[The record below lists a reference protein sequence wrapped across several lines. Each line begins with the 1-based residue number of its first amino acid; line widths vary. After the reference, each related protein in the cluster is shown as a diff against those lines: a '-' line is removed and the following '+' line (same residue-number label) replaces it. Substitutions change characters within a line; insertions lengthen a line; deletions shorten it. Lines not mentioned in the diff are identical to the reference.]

1 MSLATKA
8 IPRNEVTFSPFSRVF
23 EREKLNVRSCKKR
36 PDLSIS
42 LILVQKTIVRFF
54 SKARDSNVFGSV
66 VMLWRHKARDSIDVN
81 CTNVSSSL
89 VSWSR
94 FKVTHC
100 KAVRLPKAFGSE
112 SPKSPWDVVSWT
124 AMCSSFRHHQKQL
137 LGWLNTVWVECEFV
151 DIMKIR
157 VNLIP
162 FLLKVGN
169 ICHFYSIHFSNLSF
183 SPASFSRITY
193 LHISP
198 TCSFHLLADF
208 IYLHLSCFMIS
219 VVRVRRH
226 VILTYCFVSILVPQI
241 SIFTHNALRS
251 GFTHLQIA
259 PTCRFHLLV
268 DATYLQISS
277 TCTCLVDRC
286 CLYYLIQLE
295 NSLVVLLITSY
306 EIV

>member
-1 MSLATKA
+1 MASCWFVTRSHDVQV
-8 IPRNEVTFSPFSRVF
+8 IPPW
-23 EREKLNVRSCKKR
+23 
-36 PDLSIS
+36 
-42 LILVQKTIVRFF
+42 Q
-54 SKARDSNVFGSV
+54 
-66 VMLWRHKARDSIDVN
+66 
-81 CTNVSSSL
+81 SL
-89 VSWSR
+89 V
-94 FKVTHC
+94 TC
-100 KAVRLPKAFGSE
+100 NNPKAFGSE